1 MTHVYTSKYGIL
13 LYSLFTRGPGK
24 WPHWIYRLY
33 CDCQVYAKLS
43 FTLRLC
49 GHHTL
54 FPALPSF
61 LLLAVLWLS
70 CAVSDG
76 KLSIYEPW
84 NKAGVNIKLF
94 LLKQNS
100 CLQNSCCQASHSL
113 FQHVYICYIF
123 WAIVILLISV
133 LIAGVSSLPISP
145 PHFMMKMT
153 ERSFKRWAC
162 M

>member
-70 CAVSDG
+70 FAVSYV

-113 FQHVYICYIF
+113 FQHVYMLY
-123 WAIVILLISV
+123 LLSHCD
-133 LIAGVSSLPISP
+133 LANLCTDCRGLLA
-145 PHFMMKMT
+145 PHFT
-153 ERSFKRWAC
+153 STFYDENDR
-162 M
+162 